1 MYDIQW
7 FKVEK
12 NIFYNRKI
20 QLLLGYKDGRRVL
33 IKVLG
38 IRNKVDMIEGIISE
52 CYSHVFV
59 VRTKFGN
66 KSFTYTDVLIGN
78 IRVDVK

>member
-1 MYDIQW
+1 MITIYQAKEFIRSNYG
-7 FKVEK
+7 K
-12 NIFYNRKI
+12 
-20 QLLLGYKDGRRVL
+20 RVL
-33 IKVLG
+33 IKILG
-38 IRNKVDMIEGIISE
+38 IRNKIEMIEGIISE

-78 IRVDVK
+78 IKVDVK